1 MNRIT
6 VISFLLI
13 IIFSLS
19 SIGFAQ
25 TIEQKVWLLDNAD
38 KISREENIKK
48 AEAESLAVQ
57 YKIPIKKTLSDG
69 SIIEIQSFENGMPV
83 YHITD
88 NIIAAATTSTKQLW
102 NSELGGFSL
111 SGNEQTIGLWEVGGT
126 PLFTHQEY
134 NGRVTQ
140 KDGGGSASDHA
151 SHVAGT
157 LIASGVVPNAKG
169 MSHEGRIDSYTSNSD
184 LSEIMTASVNG
195 LRVSNHS
202 YGLIR
207 GWRFD
212 YFSDGKW
219 AWFGTPAISETEDYQ
234 FGFYNN
240 TSYAWD
246 NFLVNSPNILVCKS
260 AGNDRGEGPS
270 AGNEHWVFSGSWVL
284 SNTTR
289 EKDGGADGYDGI
301 NDPTGIAKNTLTIGA
316 VSGIPNSY
324 NSPSDVVMSSFS
336 NWGPTDDGRIKPDI
350 VADGVG
356 LYSSVSN
363 SNTAYSSFSGTSM
376 ASPNVAGSVG
386 LILEQQLNLFGADT
400 PFRSSTLK
408 ALIIHSADEAGTF
421 PGPDYIFGWGLMNT
435 YKAVQLMTLDNE
447 TGGNNLIREDILDQG
462 NFSEYQVESNG
473 TDPLKVTICW
483 TDQPGTP
490 APVSL
495 NPSNLMLV
503 NDLDLRVSDPNSTV
517 YQPWVLDP
525 YNPSS
530 TATNG
535 DNIRD
540 NVEQVYIESPIA
552 GTYTIRVNHKGTLTG
567 SSQNFSMV
575 ISGQAVSV
583 PDIVTLVEP
592 SNGAQNIFPGQVLFK
607 WERSARSM
615 LYQLQISNDS
625 LFTTTLFDDKVN
637 GVFTTVIDLP
647 SQSTLFWRVRASNSG
662 GNGDWSSINYFT
674 TTLALPQTP
683 ELLNPENNAVHQSHN
698 LNFSWSAS
706 EWASS
711 YRIQISTSQ
720 LFTNLVVDDS
730 TIASNSYLANGL
742 PEGKKLYWKVNAK
755 NTSGT
760 SDFSTR
766 RILTTKL
773 FTPNN
778 LTAIV
783 NENNHVE
790 LSWTDS
796 SLIETKYFILRRAL
810 VGAYTS
816 IDSLG
821 SNQNSYTDTSV
832 QLGESYYYAVYCK
845 NNTASSDTSNEAA
858 VFTVNVENE
867 DNIIPSEYSIE
878 QNYPNPFN
886 PSTQIKFALPTNSS
900 VRITIYNL
908 LGEVVRELVNTD
920 MNSGVHTV
928 QWNSEDISGRKV
940 SSGIYFYELNANGIN
955 GNQFNQVRKMILMK

>member
-1 MNRIT
+1 MLIH
-6 VISFLLI
+6 LLLAI
-13 IIFSLS
+13 VFFLS
-19 SIGFAQ
+19 STGLSQ
-25 TIEQKVWLLDNAD
+25 TIEQKTWLMNTANDIN
-38 KISREENIKK
+38 KEENFKK
-48 AEAESLAVQ
+48 AEAESLAAV
-57 YKIPIKKTLSDG
+57 YNIPIIKTLSDG
-69 SIIEIQSFENGMPV
+69 SIIELQSFENGMPV

-88 NIIAAATTSTKQLW
+88 NIIAAATTSTKQVW
-102 NSELGGFSL
+102 NNELGGFSL
-111 SGNEQTIGLWEVGGT
+111 SGNGQILGLWEVGGT

-134 NGRVTQ
+134 TGRITPR
-140 KDGGGSASDHA
+140 DGGGSVSDHA

-157 LIASGVVPNAKG
+157 LIASGVVPTAKG
-169 MSHEGRIDSYTSNSD
+169 MSYEGRIDSYNSSND
-184 LSEIMTASVNG
+184 LSEIMTASANG
-195 LRVSNHS
+195 LQVSNHS
-202 YGLIR
+202 YGLLR

-219 AWFGTPAISETEDYQ
+219 AWFGTPSVSETEDYQ

-240 TSYAWD
+240 SSYAWD

-260 AGNDRGEGPS
+260 SGNDRGEGPS
-270 AGNEHWVFSGSWVL
+270 AGTQHWVFNGGWIL
-284 SNTTR
+284 SNSTR
-289 EKDGGADGYDGI
+289 ERDGGIDGYDGI

-316 VSGIPNSY
+316 VNGIPNSY
-324 NSPSDVVMSSFS
+324 TSPSSVVMSSFS

-356 LYSSVSN
+356 LYSSVGT
-363 SNTAYSSFSGTSM
+363 SNTSYSSFSGTSM

-386 LILEQQLNLFGADT
+386 LILEHQLNLYGAAN

-408 ALIIHSADEAGTF
+408 ALLIHSADEAGIF

-435 YKAVQLMTLDNE
+435 YKAVQLMKLDHE
-447 TGGNNLIREDILDQG
+447 TGSNNLIRENSLDQG
-462 NFSEYQVESNG
+462 NFSEFQVESNG

-483 TDQPGTP
+483 TDRPGTP

-503 NDLDLRVSDPNSTV
+503 NDLDLRVTDPNSTV

-525 YNPSS
+525 SNPSS
-530 TATNG
+530 AATTG

-540 NVEQVYIESPIA
+540 NVEQVYIETPIA
-552 GTYTIRVNHKGTLTG
+552 GTYTIRINHKGTLTG
-567 SSQNFSMV
+567 SSQNFSIV
-575 ISGQAVSV
+575 ISGQVVPV
-583 PDIVTLVEP
+583 PDAVTLVEP
-592 SNGAQNIFPGQVLFK
+592 TNAAQNIFPGEVLFK

-615 LYQLQISNDS
+615 LYQLQISDDS
-625 LFTTTLFDDKVN
+625 TFTTTLFDGNVN
-637 GVFTTVIDLP
+637 GVFTTVVDLP
-647 SQSTLFWRVRASNSG
+647 SQSELFWRVQASNGG
-662 GNGDWSSINYFT
+662 GNGDWSSHNYFT
-674 TTLALPQTP
+674 TTVALPETP
-683 ELLNPENNAVHQSHN
+683 ELLNPEDNVVHQSHS

-706 EWASS
+706 AWDSS
-711 YRIQISTSQ
+711 YRIQISSSQ
-720 LFTNLVVDDS
+720 LFTNLIVNDS
-730 TIASNSYLANGL
+730 TLTSNSYLANGL

-760 SDFSTR
+760 SAFSTR

-773 FTPNN
+773 FLPNS
-778 LTAIV
+778 LTAVV
-783 NENNHVE
+783 NANNHVE
-790 LSWTDS
+790 LTWVDS
-796 SLIETKYFILRRAL
+796 STVETKYFILRRST
-810 VGAYTS
+810 VGSFLS

-821 SNQNSYTDTSV
+821 SNQNSYVDTSV

-845 NNTASSDTSNEAA
+845 NNIASSDTSNEAA
-858 VFTVNVENE
+858 VFTVNVEYE
-867 DNIIPSEYSIE
+867 DNIIPYEYSID

-886 PSTQIKFALPTNSS
+886 PSTQIKFSLPTNSN

-908 LGEVVRELVNTD
+908 LGEVVRELVNTE

-940 SSGIYFYELNANGIN
+940 SSGIYFYELNANGVN